1 MSSPLSAGAAQARSP
16 GDYVQDLRDYVTS
29 PLHWD
34 AQDWIHVGESAAV
47 VVAAM
52 LGASGAFA
60 VKAAMNCGECCAAS
74 SGRCRGERCG
84 WSGDRCRGRRR
95 VPRR

>member
-1 MSSPLSAGAAQARSP
+1 MERPNTILGLTAHLVRTKWQALSPRGR
-16 GDYVQDLRDYVTS
+16 T
-29 PLHWD
+29 
-34 AQDWIHVGESAAV
+34 AAV

-74 SGRCRGERCG
+74 SGCPMAAAAAH
-84 WSGDRCRGRRR
+84 GDAAPADDDVPPCHRRR
-95 VPRR
+95 

>member
-1 MSSPLSAGAAQARSP
+1 MERPNTILGLTAHLVRTKWQGLSPRGR
-16 GDYVQDLRDYVTS
+16 T
-29 PLHWD
+29 
-34 AQDWIHVGESAAV
+34 AAV

-74 SGRCRGERCG
+74 SGCPMAAQADAAAADEDVPPCH
-84 WSGDRCRGRRR
+84 RRR
-95 VPRR
+95 